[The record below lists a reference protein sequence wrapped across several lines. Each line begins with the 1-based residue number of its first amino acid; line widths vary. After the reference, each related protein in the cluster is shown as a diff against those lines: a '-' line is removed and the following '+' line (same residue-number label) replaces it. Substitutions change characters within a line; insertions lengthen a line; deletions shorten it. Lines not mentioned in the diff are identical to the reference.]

1 MFSAV
6 VTRYAGLRT
15 AATIRDKCSRSRLE
29 DEEPLRILQRYML
42 WEMIVNFIGVT
53 LIAFALLLVNQ
64 VGAVLARAAQLQYQK
79 GFVLE
84 LIGLSAAQNVAILL
98 PFGLVIGI
106 VLAFGRLHH
115 DSEMTAAQACGVGVA
130 RVAAAVWLL
139 AVPVTVLVCWLN
151 FDLSPRAAAAEAALR
166 TEALR
171 VAINAP
177 LEPGKF
183 RSFSGGRIV
192 VYARGAQRNGDLT
205 DVFVKRSEGQS
216 VETTVARRA
225 HYTGSVDGE
234 VETITLYDGERIEG
248 TPGSNRFRILHFEQQ
263 WIPVQTPEAAAA
275 TPRTGELSTMALLG
289 SRDNR
294 RLAELHWRLGLPVM
308 TLVLT
313 ALAVPL
319 GRLRP
324 RQGRYAH
331 VWVAVL
337 VFALYAN
344 LALVARTWIEH
355 GVIPAAIG
363 LWWVHG
369 LFFGIS
375 LAAMLGPGMLRAR
388 RAQSAR

>member
-1 MFSAV
+1 
-6 VTRYAGLRT
+6 
-15 AATIRDKCSRSRLE
+15 
-29 DEEPLRILQRYML
+29 LRILQRYML
-42 WEMIVNFIGVT
+42 WEMIVNFVGVT

-64 VGAVLARAAQLQYQK
+64 IGAVLARAAQLQYQK

-106 VLAFGRLHH
+106 VLAFGRLYH
-115 DSEMTAAQACGVGVA
+115 DSEMAAAQACGVGVA

-139 AVPVTVLVCWLN
+139 AVPVTALVGWLN
-151 FDLSPRAAAAEAALR
+151 FDLAPRAAAAEAALR

-171 VAINAP
+171 AAFNAP

-205 DVFVKRSEGQS
+205 DVFVKRSEGPA

-225 HYTGSVDGE
+225 HYSGSADGE
-234 VETITLYDGERIEG
+234 AETITLYDGERIDG
-248 TPGSNRFRILHFEQQ
+248 TPGSNRFRIMHFEQQ
-263 WIPVQTPEAAAA
+263 LIPVQTPEAAAQA
-275 TPRTGELSTMALLG
+275 PRAGELSTMALLG
-289 SRDNR
+289 SRDSR
-294 RLAELHWRLGLPVM
+294 RVAELHWRLGLPVM

-313 ALAVPL
+313 VLAIPL

-344 LALVARTWIEH
+344 LALAARTWIER
-355 GVIPAAIG
+355 GVIPAALG
-363 LWWVHG
+363 LWWVHA
-369 LFFGIS
+369 LFFGLS

-388 RAQSAR
+388 RARRAQSAR